1 MSADTESDVWER
13 AVCAFCGAVLGGVAG
28 FAVEMLRAATVGA
41 PMSIAVV
48 GIFVLIGAVLG
59 LWIGFAIANG
69 IVALCSFLVGWLSA
83 LSPEAW
89 FFRDGSTVDWK
100 NWAVPTSVEAQDRFL
115 DLLTATVC
123 EVAVDANASEPSF
136 LQYAKR
142 TDVVRGRSGVQWT
155 FRSLGKKNL

>member
-59 LWIGFAIANG
+59 AMD
-69 IVALCSFLVGWLSA
+69 
-83 LSPEAW
+83 W
-89 FFRDGSTVDWK
+89 FCHCERDCGVVFISC
-100 NWAVPTSVEAQDRFL
+100 RL
-115 DLLTATVC
+115 
-123 EVAVDANASEPSF
+123 
-136 LQYAKR
+136 
-142 TDVVRGRSGVQWT
+142 VVRAQSG
-155 FRSLGKKNL
+155 SLVLS